1 MRKIENVIEW
11 MIFQSRWIQ
20 APIYLGLIIATVLF
34 SVKFFIQIAHLF
46 TIFYSLDESDFM
58 LVVIGLIDISMVVN
72 LLIIIIIGGYWTF
85 VSKID
90 LDKNKDFEQ
99 FSYLGK
105 ITPST
110 LKIKLIISLISISGV
125 HLLETFLNSDTL
137 SLQSVI
143 LKISIHLTFVISVLI
158 LAYTDKIIEAKH

>member
-1 MRKIENVIEW
+1 

-34 SVKFFIQIAHLF
+34 SVKFLIQIAHLF

-125 HLLETFLNSDTL
+125 HLLEAFLNSATL
-137 SLQSVI
+137 SLQNVI
-143 LKISIHLTFVISVLI
+143 LKISIHLTFVVSVLI
-158 LAYTDKIIEAKH
+158 LAYTDKIVESRH

>member
-11 MIFQSRWIQ
+11 FIFQSRWIQ

-34 SVKFFIQIAHLF
+34 SVKFFIQVAHLF

-125 HLLETFLNSDTL
+125 HLLETFLNSDNL